1 MRQRPSSRLL
11 VVNCRRELLLFR
23 FEHKEGALGGQTFW
37 ATPGGGLDDG
47 ESYEEAAR
55 RELFE
60 EVGLRLE
67 DVGPQ
72 VAQRTARFVLP
83 SGDPVLADERFFLVE
98 LDELAVSDSNWTALE
113 QEVMTAHRWWSQAE
127 LRATAEQVWPEDLED
142 VLIEAGVWISAQPTA
157 RTAE

>member
-11 VVNCRRELLLFR
+11 VVNRRRELLLFR

-37 ATPGGGLDDG
+37 ATPGGGLDEG
-47 ESYEEAAR
+47 ESYEDAAR

-60 EVGLRLE
+60 EVGLQMG
-67 DVGPQ
+67 DVGSQ

-83 SGDPVLADERFFLVE
+83 SGDPVLADERFFLIQ
-98 LDELAVSDSNWTALE
+98 LDELAVSDANWTALE

-127 LRATAEQVWPEDLED
+127 LRGTAEQVWPEDLEE
-142 VLIEAGVWISAQPTA
+142 VLIEAGVWITPPLTGPK
-157 RTAE
+157 AE